1 MKILTFLFLF
11 AAVAQAQTGT
21 GIQFFEGSW
30 ADAVAKAKKEHKLI
44 FVDAYAVWCG
54 PCQRMAKE
62 VFTLP
67 EVGTFYNKN
76 FINVKFDME
85 KGEGSKFAQKYQ
97 VSSYPTLLFIDETE
111 TVVNV
116 AKGSRP
122 ADQFVALGK
131 ATLNRLD
138 KTTDFEEKYE
148 AGERSAEFLRAY
160 AYQLLMSG
168 SPTLKI
174 ANEYLR
180 SQKDLQT
187 AANLEF
193 LFDFCSECDSRLFDM
208 VLQNKAAF
216 VKEQGQAVFDKKIE
230 AACNATVQKA
240 VELDNAD
247 LLDEAKKQMKKANP
261 SYAKEYAYIADIQYY
276 FAKSDLPKLIE
287 ATDNYVKKFAKKDA
301 KKLNQQAAFFSQFIQ
316 DPTALSKAETWAKKA
331 VELEPIYEHWD
342 TYVHILKL
350 NGKAI
355 EADQANKEMQKL
367 KKELPKPLIK
377 N

>member
-1 MKILTFLFLF
+1 MKIIAFLLLCATF
-11 AAVAQAQTGT
+11 AQAQT

-67 EVGTFYNKN
+67 EVGAFYNKN
-76 FINVKFDME
+76 FVNVKFDME
-85 KGEGSKFAQKYQ
+85 KGEGPKFAQKYQ

-111 TVVNV
+111 TVVNT

-138 KTTDFEEKYE
+138 KSTDFEEKYDS
-148 AGERSAEFLRAY
+148 GERSPEFLRAY
-160 AYQLLMSG
+160 AYQLLMAG
-168 SPTLKI
+168 KPTLKI

-180 SQKDLQT
+180 GQTNLQT

-193 LFDFCSECDSRLFDM
+193 LFDFCTESDSRLFDLL
-208 VLQNKAAF
+208 LQNKPAF
-216 VKEQGQAVFDKKIE
+216 LKEHGQDIFNKKIE
-230 AACNATVQKA
+230 AACDATVQKS
-240 VELDNAD
+240 VEFENAE
-247 LLDEAKKQMKKANP
+247 LLSEAKKQMKKANAN
-261 SYAKEYAYIADIQYY
+261 YAKEYAYIADIQYY
-276 FAKSDLPKLIE
+276 FSRRDVPKLVE
-287 ATDNYVKKFAKKDA
+287 TTDNYVKKFAKKDA
-301 KKLNQQAAFFSQFIQ
+301 NKLHQQAAFFSQFIQ
-316 DPTALSKAETWAKKA
+316 DANALNKAETWAKKA
-331 VELEPIYEHWD
+331 VEMEPIYEHWD
-342 TYVHILKL
+342 TYYQILKL
-350 NGKAI
+350 NGKPI
-355 EADQANKEMQKL
+355 EADRASKEMQKL
-367 KKELPKPLIK
+367 KQNNELGKPIIK

>member
-1 MKILTFLFLF
+1 MKIITFLFLF
-11 AAVAQAQTGT
+11 AAFAQAQTGT

-30 ADAVAKAKKEHKLI
+30 SEAVAKAKKEHKII

-67 EVGTFYNKN
+67 EVGNFYNKN

-85 KGEGSKFAQKYQ
+85 KGDGPKFAQKYQ

-111 TVVNV
+111 NVVNI

-122 ADQFVALGK
+122 ADQFIALGK

-138 KTTDFEEKYE
+138 KSTDFEEKYE

-160 AYQLLMSG
+160 AYQLLMAG
-168 SPTLKI
+168 KPTLKI

-180 SQKDLQT
+180 GQQDLKT
-187 AANLEF
+187 GSNLEF
-193 LFDFCSECDSRLFDM
+193 LFDFCSECDSRLFDL
-208 VLQNKAAF
+208 VLQNKEAF
-216 VKEQGQAVFDKKIE
+216 VKEQGLEIFNKKIE
-230 AACNATVQKA
+230 AACDATVRKA

-247 LLDEAKKQMKKANP
+247 LLAEAKKQMKKANP
-261 SYAKEYAYIADIQYY
+261 DYAKEYAYIADIQYY
-276 FAKSDLPKLIE
+276 FSKSDLPKLIE

-316 DPTALSKAETWAKKA
+316 DATALAKAETWAKKA

-342 TYVHILKL
+342 TYYQILKL
-350 NGKAI
+350 NGKTI
-355 EADQANKEMQKL
+355 EADRAQKEAQKL
-367 KKELPKPLIK
+367 KKQLPQPIIK
-377 N
+377 D